1 MVGGVLH
8 LLQHDALLHLT
19 NIFFFN
25 YTHQMLECVVDL
37 VRVKL
42 VALAN
47 AFAQEV
53 VATLLRED

>member
-1 MVGGVLH
+1 MVGSVLH
-8 LLQHDALLHLT
+8 LLQDDALLHLT

-47 AFAQEV
+47 AFAEKV
-53 VATLLRED
+53 VATLLREN